1 MAHIVR
7 YDEGY
12 CFDSGL
18 CYGQLVPDTLQKV
31 RRTMAAGDFIPRK
44 RADYRDWLL
53 NLKTRIATIGPTLG
67 LIAGDVTA
75 VQATCTAQIARI
87 DALTPAETTLK
98 GLQQT
103 EADGRKLTDT
113 TLRERIGDW
122 KHLTAWTSEIA
133 ADLHAAGSASDFDP
147 NTFKPEF
154 KVSLIAGE
162 IRLDWKKKGADGVGI
177 YARLA
182 GQTGWTRIGTDTS
195 SPYIDG
201 RPLAQPAV
209 AETREYM
216 LRGMVKD
223 DEIGV
228 DSDVARIAW
237 SGN

>member
-1 MAHIVR
+1 MAHILR

-75 VQATCTAQIARI
+75 VQAACTAQIARI
-87 DALTPAETTLK
+87 DALTPAETTLQ
-98 GLQQT
+98 GLLQT
-103 EADGRKLTDT
+103 EGDNRKLTDT

-122 KHLTAWTSEIA
+122 KRLSTWTSEIA
-133 ADLHAAGSASDFDP
+133 ADLHAAGTASDFDP
-147 NTFKPEF
+147 DTFKPEF
-154 KVSLIAGE
+154 KIRILAGE

-216 LRGMVKD
+216 LRGMIKD